1 MLLVALVYL
10 SSLLLPSSALF
21 RAASVG
27 GAGGDPFDDIV
38 QMGLQDAEHDFRVLN
53 LLLWGED
60 DQAVPAFEASYIVL
74 DGGYQGTQWPAKH
87 DIYSHPEGHPRYYVT
102 LESGDVIEWMH
113 GYAATDSNL
122 TGGLFLLKSL
132 TFSIRRANGSL
143 EEFTVGKRVG
153 QPVSIMG
160 PVAGFWGGI
169 AGAFDQLGV
178 YIDPTMWP
186 ARPTRLIKYP
196 LHGRLR
202 SRSTDWSY
210 FDDAEALGYPMVTRI
225 VSITV
230 VLSADSIHGI
240 GITYEQP
247 LNGSLVYIEHG
258 NVEEVNAT
266 TTRISLEMGDYVE
279 EMAVEVGA
287 EEVTDIPGKMNS

>member
-1 MLLVALVYL
+1 M
-10 SSLLLPSSALF
+10 
-21 RAASVG
+21 G

-143 EEFTVGKRVG
+143 EEFTVGKHVG

-210 FDDAEALGYPMVTRI
+210 FDDAEALGNPLVTRI
-225 VSITV
+225 VNITV
-230 VLSADSIHGI
+230 VHSAVSIHGI
-240 GITYEQP
+240 GITYERP
-247 LNGSLVYIEHG
+247 FNGSLVYIEHG
-258 NVEEVNAT
+258 SVNAGST
-266 TTRISLEMGDYVE
+266 SMTSHITVEMEDYVE
-279 EMAVEVGA
+279 EMAVEVGSEA
-287 EEVTDIPGKMNS
+287 VDSIPGEFVLQMKY